1 MIKANQLSEE
11 QVRKVHNRV
20 KRAFGYLAPQEKVGN
35 NVRAWLRH
43 HHPQLR
49 CSVQVS
55 KGRLPHLIVSW
66 VNHHD
71 VAAVTAE
78 TMRASL
84 KHFVQW
90 TRSGLSLPK
99 FGQHPAVVVEPRF
112 FTQMFGC
119 VHSIECVPKAPS
131 AEQQAKREAQLSR
144 RQKKL
149 LLNGVEDSG
158 RDSGKRKI

>member
-35 NVRAWLRH
+35 NVRAWWRH

-90 TRSGLSLPK
+90 QWGGLAQVWPTPCHCGGAA
-99 FGQHPAVVVEPRF
+99 FFQPAVW
-112 FTQMFGC
+112 MC
-119 VHSIECVPKAPS
+119 
-131 AEQQAKREAQLSR
+131 AQH
-144 RQKKL
+144 
-149 LLNGVEDSG
+149 
-158 RDSGKRKI
+158 